1 MWLLQVLHRPD
12 PHAGERPRR
21 IAAGLPPADM
31 PVTPDIRIAQD
42 GQEWAYAAAS
52 LVHAASEK
60 AIRSTGRFLL
70 ALSGGTTPRTLYHT
84 LTAPEWKGRFN
95 WAQTFFLF
103 GDERCVPP
111 AHPDS
116 NFRMAQATLFQP
128 LGIPSDHIY
137 RIQGE
142 QADPTASAMEYEAAL
157 RRLTSCAA
165 PDMPRI
171 DLILLGLGQDGHTA
185 SLFPG
190 TPALQE
196 TTRIVTVGQA
206 PTDIPSRVT
215 LTLGVLNRAT
225 VVLFLVTG
233 SGKASMVRTILEPRN
248 SVDRAL
254 PAARVAPDTGRLI
267 WMLDRSA
274 ASQLAICRDN
284 IQGQDQT

>member
-1 MWLLQVLHRPD
+1 
-12 PHAGERPRR
+12 
-21 IAAGLPPADM
+21 M

-42 GQEWAYAAAS
+42 GQEWAHATAS
-52 LVHAASEK
+52 LVHAVSET

-70 ALSGGTTPRTLYHT
+70 ALSGGTTPRTLYQT
-84 LTAPEWKGRFN
+84 LTLPEWKDRFN

-111 AHPDS
+111 EHPDS

-128 LGIPSDHIY
+128 LGIHSDHIY
-137 RIQGE
+137 RMHGE
-142 QADPTASAMEYEAAL
+142 HPDPAASAIEYEGAV

-165 PDMPRI
+165 PEMPKI
-171 DLILLGLGQDGHTA
+171 DLILLGLGEDGHTA

-196 TTRIVTVGQA
+196 RTRIVTVGQA
-206 PTDIPSRVT
+206 PTGIPSRIT
-215 LTLGVLNRAT
+215 LTLAVLNRAT
-225 VVLFLVTG
+225 VVLFIVTG
-233 SGKASMVRTILEPRN
+233 LGKASIVRQLLEPQH

-254 PAARVAPDTGRLI
+254 PAAMVAPDTGRLV

-274 ASQLAICRDN
+274 ASQLAIRADS